1 MSRHP
6 VWFLIGLL
14 LFTTAVLAS
23 WRGEVSA
30 GITAQK
36 DDWSSLTSGRDVYE
50 AACAA
55 CHGTRGTGTDRT
67 LRGFDV
73 SPPDFTDC
81 AFSSREPA
89 IDWYGIAHSGGPTK
103 GFDRLMPAFGDVLTK
118 EQIEAAVEH
127 VKTYCKERPKWPVG
141 EFNLAKPL
149 NTGKAFP
156 ENEVAWSISTTVEEP
171 FAVNGEFVVARRIGA
186 RHQIEAAI
194 PVGVQQVER
203 TQADGSTSLDWGA
216 GAGDL
221 AAAWKSVLWHSLRAG
236 TIGSVTLDVFFPT
249 GDREDGF
256 SEGIFLFEPAL
267 AVAQLIPYVGFIQL
281 QGGAELSTQTD
292 DVPHTVFWRAA
303 LGHTFRPGGFG
314 RAWSPMV
321 EVLGST
327 EIADGTAVEWNIV
340 PQLQVALS
348 KRQHIRLGAGV
359 LLPLTDVAERQLE
372 IQTYLIWD
380 WYDGAFT
387 EGW

>member
-14 LFTTAVLAS
+14 LFTAAVLAS

-30 GITAQK
+30 GVGAPK
-36 DDWSSLTSGRDVYE
+36 DDWSALTTGQEVYE

-127 VKTYCKERPKWPVG
+127 IKTYCKERRKWPVG

-171 FAVNGEFVVARRIGA
+171 FAVNGKFVVARRIGA
-186 RHQIEAAI
+186 RHQIEAAV
-194 PVGVQQVER
+194 PVGCSR
-203 TQADGSTSLDWGA
+203 WSGPGTTAARASTGA
-216 GAGDL
+216 RG
-221 AAAWKSVLWHSLRAG
+221 
-236 TIGSVTLDVFFPT
+236 P
-249 GDREDGF
+249 
-256 SEGIFLFEPAL
+256 GI
-267 AVAQLIPYVGFIQL
+267 
-281 QGGAELSTQTD
+281 
-292 DVPHTVFWRAA
+292 WW
-303 LGHTFRPGGFG
+303 RPGRACCGTPSG
-314 RAWSPMV
+314 RAPS
-321 EVLGST
+321 
-327 EIADGTAVEWNIV
+327 AV
-340 PQLQVALS
+340 
-348 KRQHIRLGAGV
+348 
-359 LLPLTDVAERQLE
+359 
-372 IQTYLIWD
+372 
-380 WYDGAFT
+380 
-387 EGW
+387 